1 MISGHFLLAD
11 WLFLFSW
18 IAALLLAVTYL
29 IPERLPDDSHK
40 CLLPLAVAFL
50 AAGLWV
56 L

>member
-1 MISGHFLLAD
+1 MLNGHTLLAD

-29 IPERLPDDSHK
+29 IPERLPDARTGF
-40 CLLPLAVAFL
+40 LLPLSVAFL
-50 AAGLWV
+50 AAALWV